1 MMTDYYKKRSSAD
14 LIITEGTSP
23 SRNGCGYAQIGG
35 IFKQFQVS
43 TGNKTIKT
51 EHKNDGK
58 IIVQLIQSGRII
70 RPLNMSKGSE
80 ILAHSAIKADGQ
92 MWTNSK
98 KLQDLVVPKE
108 MTLLNIIHAKTE
120 FVCAA
125 ENEFYAS
132 FDDVELHATNGYLL
146 EEFLSPVSNI
156 RKSDCCGSIVNR
168 YRFIIEVVT
177 KIAEAIY
184 KQSKSCETV

>member
-1 MMTDYYKKRSSAD
+1 
-14 LIITEGTSP
+14 
-23 SRNGCGYAQIGG
+23 
-35 IFKQFQVS
+35 
-43 TGNKTIKT
+43 
-51 EHKNDGK
+51 
-58 IIVQLIQSGRII
+58 
-70 RPLNMSKGSE
+70 MSKGSE

-108 MTLLNIIHAKTE
+108 MTLLNIIHAKNNLFAPQKMNFMRALMMSNCTRQT
-120 FVCAA
+120 
-125 ENEFYAS
+125 
-132 FDDVELHATNGYLL
+132 DIIRGI
-146 EEFLSPVSNI
+146 LSPRNI

-177 KIAEAIY
+177 EIAEAIY